1 MGRQIVHRLLVSF
14 PALLGVLFL
23 CFCLLQVVPADPAMI
38 IAGPDA
44 KADTIAAIRLELG
57 LDRPIPI
64 QFADYIGRVLRGDLG
79 RSIISNKMVS
89 EELALTI
96 GPTVELMLGAML
108 IAVPL
113 GLALGTLAAVKRG
126 TLLDRL
132 IMAIS
137 VAGVSMPVFFIGLIL
152 IQYVG
157 FKWALLPFTGRTGPV
172 WDGGLPSLILPAV
185 TLGAVLIGPIARLT
199 RTAVLEVLGADYVRT
214 ARAKGLRE
222 TVVIVHH
229 ALRNA
234 LIPVVT
240 LIGLQAAFLLGGAV
254 VTETM
259 FSWPGV
265 GTARRRRHR
274 VERFPDSAGRHHDPR
289 HRLPDHQ
296 PAGRRALRLP
306 RSQAAAVMSVEALD
320 APVRAEE
327 STGALSRSGVLRRLA
342 RDKVA
347 VIAALLLTLIGLAAI
362 FAPVVAP
369 YDPYLTDLT
378 KVMQPPSEQ
387 HWFGTDNTG
396 RDILSRVIF
405 GTRNTLMLGLVGV
418 IIGGLLGG
426 VLGILAAYYP
436 RADGW
441 IMRLV
446 DVMLAFPAILIGL
459 AVAAVA
465 GAGLGAVVIA
475 LVVAT
480 VPDVARVARGAAV
493 GVMGQEF
500 MEAGRAVGVSD
511 RTLIWRYLT
520 LNCISTIFVFLTLRF
535 GQIILVG
542 SALGFLGM
550 GAQPPTA
557 ELGMMAAQ
565 GRDFLFMAPHI
576 ATIPSCAI
584 FVIVLAANLLG
595 DALRDVLDPRLQ
607 T

>member
-1 MGRQIVHRLLVSF
+1 
-14 PALLGVLFL
+14 
-23 CFCLLQVVPADPAMI
+23 
-38 IAGPDA
+38 
-44 KADTIAAIRLELG
+44 
-57 LDRPIPI
+57 
-64 QFADYIGRVLRGDLG
+64 
-79 RSIISNKMVS
+79 
-89 EELALTI
+89 
-96 GPTVELMLGAML
+96 
-108 IAVPL
+108 
-113 GLALGTLAAVKRG
+113 
-126 TLLDRL
+126 
-132 IMAIS
+132 
-137 VAGVSMPVFFIGLIL
+137 
-152 IQYVG
+152 
-157 FKWALLPFTGRTGPV
+157 
-172 WDGGLPSLILPAV
+172 
-185 TLGAVLIGPIARLT
+185 
-199 RTAVLEVLGADYVRT
+199 
-214 ARAKGLRE
+214 
-222 TVVIVHH
+222 
-229 ALRNA
+229 
-234 LIPVVT
+234 
-240 LIGLQAAFLLGGAV
+240 
-254 VTETM
+254 
-259 FSWPGV
+259 
-265 GTARRRRHR
+265 
-274 VERFPDSAGRHHDPR
+274 
-289 HRLPDHQ
+289 
-296 PAGRRALRLP
+296 
-306 RSQAAAVMSVEALD
+306 MSVEALN
-320 APVRAEE
+320 APVRAED

-347 VIAALLLTLIGLAAI
+347 VVAALALTLIGLAAI

-378 KVMQPPSEQ
+378 KVMQPPSAE

-426 VLGILAAYYP
+426 LLGILAAYYP

-480 VPDVARVARGAAV
+480 VPDVARVARGAA
-493 GVMGQEF
+493 GLHEF
-500 MEAGRAVGVSD
+500 LAHDAHRRAVGVSD

-535 GQIILVG
+535 GQIILIG